1 MALSSFDTFIDGG
14 RRISDTLA
22 FGLDSGSLDV
32 SRIESTAGAYRNF
45 ERLEKIGSF
54 DWTLTGT
61 NNATLPI
68 TVGEGRLFVDATMPN
83 SAVNVASGGTLGG
96 TGSVGA
102 VAVVSGGA
110 LAPGGRTSIGILT
123 AASATLEAG
132 SRYLVRVND
141 QGGSD
146 RLQVNGTATI
156 NGGAVSV
163 DVSRGYVLSTPY
175 RILTANTLAGGR
187 FQSSTASL
195 ALLQTV
201 LSYDA
206 TNVYVTLE
214 RTTQPPDDPNQPD
227 NPDEPD
233 EPDEPDRPP

>member
-1 MALSSFDTFIDGG
+1 
-14 RRISDTLA
+14 
-22 FGLDSGSLDV
+22 
-32 SRIESTAGAYRNF
+32 
-45 ERLEKIGSF
+45 
-54 DWTLTGT
+54 
-61 NNATLPI
+61 
-68 TVGEGRLFVDATMPN
+68 MPN

-233 EPDEPDRPP
+233 NLTSRTALPWSPSTRSAAPGTRSAPAAPSSPRA